1 VKGTLLAGA
10 ALLGAL
16 ITVAHAQPSDPRK
29 RDGGY
34 IGKEIPVLEID
45 ECPARDDMTPEE
57 VQRVG
62 YEHFSR
68 GEILYAQGDYGGAVK
83 ELVAAYCIQPFYSML
98 KDIGQAYERELDY
111 EKAIAYFEKFV
122 LSVPPDAKPMRPCD
136 PPPAVER
143 ENVLARI
150 QVLQKLRA
158 KVRVN
163 TDPDQAK
170 ITLIDYQGVI
180 AARGKTGDELAIL
193 AGHYDVLVEHEGF
206 VSTQSQID
214 VEIGK
219 PYTIFTKLE
228 PEKGGLRVRIVPADA
243 RLFLQYPSGDKLQ
256 VGTGAYEAR
265 LPGGRYRISGEA
277 SGRLTI
283 GKDIDVLPG
292 SDIPVSLDLPP
303 EPQFGRRQLIVYTTL
318 AGGFAGGSIAGAS
331 ENATAVATGVL
342 AGAGTGFFGAYYAV
356 PHDIPLGTSSL
367 TITSSLIGGTVVG
380 GAAILATDKANV
392 YFPGIGIGMIVGGGV
407 GYYTGKRLHI
417 SPGDAAVINS
427 GALWGTTTGLLFS
440 GSFDANRVIGA
451 GLALSGL
458 GMGTLGGVLMTRYFD
473 VSRGRAALID
483 VGGIVGVFIGL
494 GIEGVVSSR
503 QNAESNTER
512 QTNYVLGGM
521 ATGLIVSGILTRNLD
536 APKIAITPSVA
547 RTQSGSTT
555 IGVGGSF

>member
-1 VKGTLLAGA
+1 MKGTLIAVA
-10 ALLGAL
+10 AVGAL
-16 ITVAHAQPSDPRK
+16 VRIAHAQPSDPRT

-45 ECPARDDMTPEE
+45 ECPTRDAMTPQE

-62 YEHFSR
+62 YEHFER
-68 GEILYAQGDYGGAVK
+68 GQVLYAQGDYHGAVT
-83 ELVAAYCIQPFYSML
+83 EIVAAYCLQPYYSML

-111 EKAIAYFEKFV
+111 EKAIAYFERFV
-122 LSVPPDAKPMRPCD
+122 LSVPSDAKPRNPGD
-136 PPPAVER
+136 PPPSIER
-143 ENVLARI
+143 DNILSRI
-150 QVLQKLRA
+150 AVLQKLRA
-158 KVRVN
+158 KIRVN
-163 TDPDQAK
+163 TDPDHAN
-170 ITLIDYQGVI
+170 ITLIDYQGAV
-180 AARGKTGDELAIL
+180 AARGKTGDELAVL

-206 VSTQSQID
+206 VSAQTTID
-214 VEIGK
+214 VGVGK

-228 PEKGGLRVRIVPADA
+228 PQKGGLRVRVVPADA
-243 RLFLQYPSGDKLQ
+243 RLFLEYPSGDKLQ
-256 VGTGAYEAR
+256 VGTGQYEGR

-277 SGRLTI
+277 SGRLTV
-283 GKDIDVLPG
+283 GRDIDVLPG

-331 ENATAVATGVL
+331 ENATAVATGIL

-356 PHDIPLGTSSL
+356 PHNIPLGTSSL
-367 TITSSLIGGTVVG
+367 TITSSLIGGTLVG
-380 GAAILATDKANV
+380 GVTILATDKANI
-392 YFPGIGIGMIVGGGV
+392 YFPGIGIGMIAGGGV
-407 GYYTGKRLHI
+407 GYYIGERSHI

-503 QNAESNTER
+503 QNAESSTER

-536 APKIAITPSVA
+536 APKIAISPTVS

>member
-1 VKGTLLAGA
+1 MRSIVLALV
-10 ALLGAL
+10 ALTG
-16 ITVAHAQPSDPRK
+16 VASAQPNDPRK

-45 ECPARDDMTPEE
+45 ECPAHGPMTPEE
-57 VQRVG
+57 IKRVG
-62 YEHFSR
+62 GEHFDR
-68 GEILYAQGDYGGAVK
+68 GNVLYDQGDYSGAVK
-83 ELVAAYCIQPFYSML
+83 ELVAAYCIQPYFSML
-98 KDIGQAYERELDY
+98 KDIGQAYERELNY
-111 EKAIAYFEKFV
+111 NKALAYYEKFV
-122 LSVPPDAKPMRPCD
+122 LSVPPDAKKLRPCD
-136 PPPAVER
+136 HTPQEDR
-143 ENVLARI
+143 ESILARI
-150 QVLQKLRA
+150 TVLQKLRA

-163 TDPDQAK
+163 TDPDVAK
-170 ITLIDYQGVI
+170 ITLIDYQGVV
-180 AARGKTGDELAIL
+180 AARGKTGDELAVL
-193 AGHYDVLVEHEGF
+193 AGHYDVVVEHEGF
-206 VSTQSQID
+206 VSAQTQID

-256 VGTGAYEAR
+256 VGTGQYEAR

-283 GKDIDVLPG
+283 GKDIEVLPG

-331 ENATAVATGVL
+331 ENATAVATGIL

-367 TITSSLIGGTVVG
+367 TITSSLIGGTLVG
-380 GAAILATDKANV
+380 GATILATDKANV

-407 GYYTGKRLHI
+407 GYYLGERSHI

-440 GSFDANRVIGA
+440 GSFDANRVTGA

-458 GMGTLGGVLMTRYFD
+458 GMGTIGGVLMTRYFD

-503 QNAESNTER
+503 QNAESSTER

-536 APKIAITPSVA
+536 APKVAISPTVS